1 MLDRTNYLIKEQVG
15 FLKLTDR
22 YDILAPED
30 GRQIGFAKEKV
41 GWFIHLLRFVVSKGL
56 LPTRVEIR
64 EREDTPVL
72 LTISRGITFFRSKVQ
87 VIDHSGQPV
96 GYFKSKLFSLG
107 GGFYVFDNNDRQV
120 AEVKGDWKGW
130 NFQMLD
136 GAGKV
141 LGTVTKKWAGIGR
154 ELFTSADNYM
164 IALSDT
170 TQSNPG
176 VAALLLAAG
185 LAIDIVFKE
194 KE

>member
-1 MLDRTNYLIKEQVG
+1 MLDRTNYLIKERVG
-15 FLKLTDR
+15 FLRLTDR

-41 GWFIHLLRFVVSKGL
+41 GWFIHLLRFVVNKGM

-64 EREDTPVL
+64 EREEAPVL
-72 LTISRGITFFRSKVQ
+72 LTICRGVTFLRSKVR
-87 VIDHSGQPV
+87 VLDHSGQPV

-107 GGFYVFDNNDRQV
+107 GGFYVFDNQDRQV

-164 IALSDT
+164 IALSDAS
-170 TQSNPG
+170 QANPG